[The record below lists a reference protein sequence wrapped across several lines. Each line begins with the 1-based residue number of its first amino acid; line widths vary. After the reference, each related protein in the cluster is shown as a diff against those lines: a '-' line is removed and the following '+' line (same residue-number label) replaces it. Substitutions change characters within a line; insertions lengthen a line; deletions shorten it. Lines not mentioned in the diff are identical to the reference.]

1 MSAPERPGTVRG
13 GTAPGSNTTRPAPP
27 HRFGAGRVVPIHT
40 GRSDANA
47 VSGGGPATAGHV
59 GPLKHV
65 RGTGP
70 TPDPPGA
77 LQRFVQHVDRYYPGQ
92 QDPIGAP
99 DGRRADQPQLVD
111 GHWRMRPGQL
121 HPEPSRLRYV
131 LWFFPRPVLFPS
143 ERAPRIALHLIECRG
158 PNDG

>member
-59 GPLKHV
+59 GPLKHA

-77 LQRFVQHVDRYYPGQ
+77 LQPFVQHVERYYPGQ
-92 QDPIGAP
+92 QDPIGT
-99 DGRRADQPQLVD
+99 DEHRAT
-111 GHWRMRPGQL
+111 
-121 HPEPSRLRYV
+121 PSRLRYV
-131 LWFFPRPVLFPS
+131 LWFFPRPALFPN